1 MSRSTFQGDYL
12 EASAKV
18 VDDDH
23 ARIAV
28 YPVIGD
34 FTKPV
39 DLPAEIDGLERLG
52 FFPGSTIGNFV
63 PKSPAALLRHF
74 RDILGTGSKLLIGMD
89 RIKPVD
95 RLVAAYNDPEA

>member
-1 MSRSTFQGDYL
+1 MRPKAYVPIDISGDYL

-28 YPVIGD
+28 HPVIGD
-34 FTKPV
+34 FSKPV
-39 DLPAEIDGLERLG
+39 TLPAEIDGLERLG

-63 PKSPAALLRHF
+63 PKSARQRCSVISAISSAPAR
-74 RDILGTGSKLLIGMD
+74 SC
-89 RIKPVD
+89 
-95 RLVAAYNDPEA
+95 